1 MNATSN
7 VHILAKAHMCAY
19 TPTPREE
26 GLHHTYMYTAKLVI
40 SVVLLLASVHTPVY
54 NA

>member
-1 MNATSN
+1 MNATPN
-7 VHILAKAHMCAY
+7 VNILAKAHMCAY

-26 GLHHTYMYTAKLVI
+26 GLHHTYTAKLVI
-40 SVVLLLASVHTPVY
+40 SVVLLLASVHIPVY